1 MAKPVTIRM
10 KLRDEE
16 NNIIGNVQNSGTTE
30 DEGLT
35 VLLGLGYLP
44 NVAAAAALGDVTVEV
59 ATTTLSTFEPVAAE
73 AVPDVENNMQTIVF
87 TLP

>member
-1 MAKPVTIRM
+1 MAKPVTITM

-73 AVPDVENNMQTIVF
+73 AVADVENNMQTITF

>member
-1 MAKPVTIRM
+1 MAKPVTITM

-16 NNIIGNVQNSGTTE
+16 NNIIGNTQNSGMTE
-30 DEGLT
+30 DDGVT
-35 VLLGLGYLP
+35 VLIGLGYLP

-59 ATTTLSTFEPVAAE
+59 ATTTLATFEPVAAE

>member
-1 MAKPVTIRM
+1 MGKPVTITM

-35 VLLGLGYLP
+35 VVLGLGYLP
-44 NVAAAAALGDVTVEV
+44 NVAAAAALGDVIVEV
-59 ATTTLSTFEPVAAE
+59 ATTTTATFEPVAAE
-73 AVPDVENNMQTIVF
+73 AVPDVENNMQTITF

>member
-1 MAKPVTIRM
+1 MAKPVTITM

-73 AVPDVENNMQTIVF
+73 AVSDVENNMQTIVF